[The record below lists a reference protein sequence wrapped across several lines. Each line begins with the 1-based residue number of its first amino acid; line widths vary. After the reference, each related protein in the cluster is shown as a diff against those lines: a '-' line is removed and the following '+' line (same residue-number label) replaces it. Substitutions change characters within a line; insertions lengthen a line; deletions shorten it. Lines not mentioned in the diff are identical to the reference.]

1 MLRRVLYFVA
11 GTVSLAL
18 VAAGGL
24 VLLGRGV
31 FGAHEGPGT
40 VSAIARPAA
49 VVAERASATRRA
61 AAAVGAAETEILFGD
76 LHVHT
81 TFSSDAFVISLPLVS
96 GEGAHPP
103 ADACDFARHCAAL
116 DFWSINDHA
125 ESLTPEHWRET
136 IDSIRQ
142 CNAVD
147 PAREPDT
154 TAFLG
159 WEWTQDGSSPANHW
173 GHKNVL
179 LKGLDDA
186 SIPARPIAALH
197 PDGDIVT
204 LPPLARAGLALLM
217 RDRRTL
223 DFTRFL
229 EETASVPPCP
239 SGIGVRDLPVG
250 CKESTRTPGEL
261 FDKLDEWGVEA
272 LVIPHGTA
280 WGNTAP
286 PGATWDGQIGGPDD
300 DPQRQILLEVYSGH
314 GNSEEYRAFSAVKF
328 GSNGES
334 YCPEPQPGPS
344 GFLPNCWRAGEII
357 RERCLGEGSPLAEC
371 DRRAALARRNHSAA
385 GKTGFRTVLGA
396 SVEDWLDS
404 GQCRDCFLPAFDYRP
419 GMSAQYMLARKV
431 FNVSPP
437 ASTRMGFIASSDNHT
452 ARPGTGYKE
461 LNRSE
466 MTESQGPRADAPDFL
481 GKAKTPSAHSVPLDL
496 QPAHSFATRDVER
509 MSSFLTTGGLVAV
522 HARGRGREAI
532 WTALQK
538 REVYGTSGER
548 ILLWFNLL
556 NPPDGSEAPLP
567 MGSEVVLKQ
576 APEFSVRAVGA
587 REQKPGCP
595 EFARE
600 ALGVERL
607 HALCRNECYSPG
619 DERRRIARIEVVRIR
634 PQVRD
639 GEDLSTLIDDP
650 WRSLPCPPDPAGCV
664 VEFSDPDYRAAGRD
678 TVYYVRAIQ
687 EPTPAINGGN
697 LRCSRD
703 ENGNCIALNP
713 CHGGEALTPY
723 QDDCLETIEERAWS
737 SPIWIDRPPPRHADR
752 TRDRIPVP
760 KGSQ

>member
-1 MLRRVLYFVA
+1 MLRRVLYFFA
-11 GTVSLAL
+11 GTVVLAL
-18 VAAGGL
+18 GAGGGL
-24 VLLGRGV
+24 ALLGKGV

-40 VSAIARPAA
+40 VTPIPRPGP

-61 AAAVGAAETEILFGD
+61 ATAVGAAKTEVLFGD

-81 TFSSDAFVISLPLVS
+81 TFSSDAFVMSLPLVS

-136 IDSIRQ
+136 IESIRQ

-147 PAREPDT
+147 SAQEQDT

-159 WEWTQDGSSPANHW
+159 WEWTQDGSNPGNHW

-179 LKGLDDA
+179 LKGLDEA
-186 SIPARPIAALH
+186 SVPARPIGALH

-223 DFTRFL
+223 DFARFL
-229 EETASVPPCP
+229 EESASVPPCP
-239 SGIGVRDLPVG
+239 VGIGVRDLPTE

-286 PGATWDGQIGGPDD
+286 PGATWDAQIGGPND
-300 DPQRQILLEVYSGH
+300 DPQRQTLLEIYSGH
-314 GNSEEYRAFSAVKF
+314 GNSEEYRAFAAVEF
-328 GSNGES
+328 DTEGNAR
-334 YCPEPQPGPS
+334 CPEPQPGPS

-357 RERCLGEGSPLAEC
+357 RERCLSEGGSSVEC
-371 DRRAALARRNHSAA
+371 DERAALARSNHSAA
-385 GKTGFRTVLGA
+385 GKTGFRTVLAA

-419 GMSAQYMLARKV
+419 GMSAQYMLARKA
-431 FNVSPP
+431 FRNAPGI
-437 ASTRMGFIASSDNHT
+437 STRMGFIASSDNHT

-461 LNRSE
+461 MNRSE
-466 MTESQGPRADAPDFL
+466 MTESQGPRADAPDLL
-481 GKAKTPSAHSVPLDL
+481 GGANTPVAHSVSLNQ
-496 QPAHSFATRDVER
+496 QPMHSFATRDVER

-532 WTALQK
+532 WSALQK
-538 REVYGTSGER
+538 REVYATSGDR
-548 ILLWFNLL
+548 ILLWFDLM
-556 NPPDGSEAPLP
+556 NPPDASPAGLP
-567 MGSEVVLKQ
+567 MGSEVTLEHE
-576 APEFSVRAVGA
+576 PRFSVRAVGA
-587 REQKPGCP
+587 REQNPGCP
-595 EFARE
+595 DFARE
-600 ALGVERL
+600 ALGPDRL
-607 HALCRNECYSPG
+607 NALCRNECYSPADG
-619 DERRRIARIEVVRIR
+619 RKRITRIEVVRIR
-634 PQVRD
+634 PQAH
-639 GEDLSTLIDDP
+639 EHEALAELIEDP
-650 WRSLPCPPDPAGCV
+650 WRILDCPADPAGCV
-664 VEFSDPDYRAAGRD
+664 VEFSDPDYVEAGRD

-687 EPTPAINGGN
+687 EPTPAVNGGN

-703 ENGNCIALNP
+703 EYGNCINLHP
-713 CHGGEALTPY
+713 CHGSEALTPY

-737 SPIWIDRPPPRHADR
+737 SPIWV
-752 TRDRIPVP
+752 DRISPSP
-760 KGSQ
+760 RG